1 MPYPDMPYPNGTVP
15 LCSDWMSAPTVCL
28 HVVQSGWVDYIRSL
42 RTFQV
47 FCEGAV
53 PEDHEYES
61 EGSFHSQLAN
71 DSEEADDSDES
82 GGNRS
87 LASVPQVAALRFLF
101 GKRMVDG
108 G

>member
-15 LCSDWMSAPTVCL
+15 LCSDWMSAPSVCL

-42 RTFQV
+42 RTFQN
-47 FCEGAV
+47 FCEAAV
-53 PEDHEYES
+53 PDDHEYES

-82 GGNRS
+82 GEELLTSQHGQTPTS
-87 LASVPQVAALRFLF
+87 PVVHLL
-101 GKRMVDG
+101 K
-108 G
+108 